1 MINKFDVIVYITA
14 RKRTRT
20 LDLENSQDRIDDPWI
35 GGWLIERSKERREI
49 VQLVKWRVPNA
60 RVDVGQGDRE
70 KEMTT

>member
-1 MINKFDVIVYITA
+1 MINKFDVIVYITT

-49 VQLVKWRVPNA
+49 VQLVK
-60 RVDVGQGDRE
+60 
-70 KEMTT
+70 